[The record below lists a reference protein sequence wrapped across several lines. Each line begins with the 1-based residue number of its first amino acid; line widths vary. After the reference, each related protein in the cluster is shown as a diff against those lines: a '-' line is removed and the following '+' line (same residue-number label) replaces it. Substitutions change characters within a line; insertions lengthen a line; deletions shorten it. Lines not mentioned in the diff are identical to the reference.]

1 MVIFFIF
8 LEISK
13 KRYNIYNMK
22 YYDLRN
28 TQKSIMLGTIRSSF
42 KEISQRNTFQKF
54 ADLLLQKYFK
64 KSVKKELETVE
75 IAKRLFVNYLI
86 LAPLL
91 TFKWLYKP
99 GMHAGHIFTWI
110 RRNVNAKNFFYLN
123 IKLKKQGDIEEITNN
138 AVNNAM
144 KYCKIANKNM
154 KWLEEELYFI
164 TAIAETKGLKA
175 QLAKKILDQF
185 YFLDLDFQLQK
196 ELGFNKTI
204 REKKILKAQK
214 KDVYSYFRVLDNVF
228 IMSYKKGKLFD
239 KNFIDLRKEK
249 GEVYSF
255 IISCIEENN
264 KFYLEVKLDKDKYS
278 ELKAEIKS
286 IIDSQANMSH
296 KLFSINKVCG
306 DFIEKYKYAYSSKI
320 EFFELNRCIRKIVR
334 RKIAPTL
341 GPTCLKH
348 LYIPSAGDLT
358 NDLYMQRINPFWDL
372 KIPQER
378 YIQWWTPY
386 ILQ

>member
-1 MVIFFIF
+1 
-8 LEISK
+8 
-13 KRYNIYNMK
+13 MK

-228 IMSYKKGKLFD
+228 IMSNKKSKLFE
-239 KNFIDLRKEK
+239 KNFIDLREEK
-249 GEVYSF
+249 GKVYSF